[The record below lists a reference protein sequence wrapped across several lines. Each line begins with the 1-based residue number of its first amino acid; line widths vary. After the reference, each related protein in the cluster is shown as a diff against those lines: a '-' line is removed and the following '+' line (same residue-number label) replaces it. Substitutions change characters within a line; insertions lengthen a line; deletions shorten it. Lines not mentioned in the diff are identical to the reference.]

1 MPILRFLSLLL
12 LLLTAIDA
20 GAQTHAES
28 EARMLELFK
37 EEKFSEAIPYAIQAK
52 TAAKKEHGDTSSL
65 YILAI
70 SNLSFLY
77 EKTGNYPPT
86 ETLYEELAL
95 IYKKKFG
102 TGHPAY
108 AVALNSQAN
117 AFYASGKLKQA
128 LPLYIQALTIQK
140 KVYGMLHAEY
150 WVIAKNLANT
160 YFDLKDY
167 PNAAI
172 HFYDC
177 LRIASSLKGEKS
189 DEYAEALE
197 AAAVVSN
204 SISDLAKAKQYYTAL
219 AHFKKEKEGLSSTY
233 AAVINILGLIFL
245 DEANF
250 AMAEQ
255 YLREAMEI
263 RKKQLGEEHADYA
276 QSVNNL
282 GALYRKKGS
291 YSTARRYYEEALA
304 IRKKKG
310 GEADREYGQT
320 LNNLAE
326 LAQAEGNYALAESL
340 MLKAVEIRK
349 NADGEENEFY
359 ALNLNNLATLYSEM
373 GKNEESETIHLK
385 VLFIRKKILG
395 DNHPEIAQS
404 LNNLAIACENQGKKA
419 AAEQYY
425 TEALAIRKKIYG
437 DQHPDYAQT
446 LNNQGLL
453 YASTGRYKEA
463 EISLNT
469 AAAIRKKML
478 GETHPDY
485 LLTLDNLAALY
496 INTNAYEK
504 AESLL
509 LQVLAGRKKV
519 LGEDHADFGV
529 SLNNLG
535 ALYCL
540 TGRFEKGL
548 ALYQQVN
555 AIYKKAWGEQ
565 HPAYALGLQNAAEIY
580 SRLKNYKAAEPL
592 FEEAIR
598 IYQKSLGADHP
609 SLATPLLGLASLQ
622 NNLGQYKNGEEL
634 LDSSNRIV
642 LRHMQQNFINLGEE
656 EKMQWW
662 EDEANR
668 FQMAPS
674 LLLSNP
680 HPSTWFREQTFLQQ
694 LQLKGYILKDG
705 KKILEQIRKNGDP
718 SLKKIL
724 GEWQANKATLAR
736 QYSLPA
742 ADRLPRLDSIER
754 KTTEQEKWLNQQSVL
769 FKRGNPDAGLSLDK
783 IRKALQPGEA
793 AIEFIR
799 FAYYHQGWTDSVIYA
814 AFVLLPGNVT
824 PTFVALCEEKELGQ
838 ILQVKG
844 TSSEA
849 LIKQLYR
856 GADIRNTNRQGNK
869 ADSLYRLI
877 WKPLQPLL
885 SGIKK
890 IYLAPAGLLNRVAF
904 NALAIDSSR
913 YLIDEY
919 VLHQL
924 STIGQIIEE
933 AEAGTKDPSNTILLY
948 GGIDFDVSGA
958 AESGNKP
965 TTKLPDPVQRSIRGG
980 RWTSLPGT
988 LEEIKTIQQ
997 LFEKSGKPVTTI
1009 KERAATEESLKQLS
1023 GHSPSILHLATH
1035 GFSLPDISKNREYRK
1050 GNQFSIAENPLM
1062 RSGVI
1067 LAGANRVW
1075 NGGIPLPGKEDGIAT
1090 AYEISGLDL
1099 GHTELVVLSAC
1110 ETALGDIRGTEGV
1123 FGLQRAFK
1131 LAGVK
1136 QMILSLWQVPD
1147 RETAELMSLFYT
1159 NKLGGQSTAA
1169 AFHAAQEEM
1178 RKKYP
1183 VYYWAAFTLLE

>member
-1 MPILRFLSLLL
+1 MLIKFILLILSSQIFVGFS
-12 LLLTAIDA
+12 T
-20 GAQTHAES
+20 AQTHADS

-37 EEKFSEAIPYAIQAK
+37 EEKYSAAIPYAIQAK
-52 TAAKKEHGDTSSL
+52 AAAKKEYGDTSSIYL
-65 YILAI
+65 LAI

-86 ETLYEELAL
+86 EALYEEQAL
-95 IYKKKFG
+95 IYKKKYG
-102 TGHPAY
+102 AAHPSY
-108 AVALNSQAN
+108 AVALNNQAN

-128 LPLYIQALTIQK
+128 LPLYVQALSVQK

-177 LRIASSLKGEKS
+177 LKIASSLKGEKS

-197 AAAVVSN
+197 AAAVVSSN
-204 SISDLAKAKQYYTAL
+204 ISDLAKAKQYYTAL
-219 AHFKKEKEGLSSTY
+219 ANLKKEKEGLTASY
-233 AAVINILGLIFL
+233 ATIVNVLGLMYL
-245 DEANF
+245 DDADF
-250 AMAEQ
+250 MKAEE

-263 RKKQLGEEHADYA
+263 RKKQSGEQPADYG
-276 QSVNNL
+276 QSLNNL

-291 YSTARRYYEEALA
+291 YQEARRFYEEALA
-304 IRKKKG
+304 IRKKNG

-320 LNNLAE
+320 MNNLAE

-340 MLKAVEIRK
+340 MLKAVDIRK

-359 ALNLNNLATLYSEM
+359 ALNLNNLAALYSDM
-373 GKNEESETIHLK
+373 GKNEESATIHQQ
-385 VLFIRKKILG
+385 VLTIRKKILG
-395 DNHPEIAQS
+395 ENHPEIAQS
-404 LNNLAIACENQGKKA
+404 LNNLAIACENQGNKA

-446 LNNQGLL
+446 LSNLGLL
-453 YASTGRYKEA
+453 YSATGRYKEA
-463 EISLNT
+463 EVALNT
-469 AAAIRKKML
+469 AAAIRKKVL
-478 GETHPDY
+478 GEIHPDY

-509 LQVLAGRKKV
+509 QLVVAGRKKV
-519 LGEDHADFGV
+519 LGAAHADYGV

-555 AIYKKAWGEQ
+555 SIYKKAWGDQ
-565 HPAYALGLQNAAEIY
+565 HPSYALALQNTAEIY
-580 SRLKNYKAAEPL
+580 SRINNYKAAEPL
-592 FEEAIR
+592 FDQAIR
-598 IYQKSLGADHP
+598 IYQKSLGPDHP
-609 SLATPLLGLASLQ
+609 SLATPLLGLANLQ
-622 NNLGQYKNGEEL
+622 SNLGQFGKAEQL
-634 LDSSNRIV
+634 LDSSNRII

-662 EDEANR
+662 EEEANR
-668 FQMAPS
+668 YQMAPS
-674 LLLSNP
+674 LLVSNP
-680 HPSTWFREQTFLQQ
+680 HPSNWFLQQTFLQQ

-705 KKILEQIRKNGDP
+705 KKMLEQIRKNGDP
-718 SLKKIL
+718 ALKKIL
-724 GEWQANKATLAR
+724 EEWQANKATLAR

-742 ADRLPRLDSIER
+742 AERLPGLDSIER
-754 KTTEQEKWLNQQSVL
+754 KASEQEKWLNQQSSL
-769 FKRGNPDAGLSLDK
+769 FKTGNMDVSLTMDK

-799 FAYYHQGWTDSVIYA
+799 FAYYHQGWTDSVMYA
-814 AFVLLPGNVT
+814 AFVMLPGADA
-824 PTFVALCEEKELGQ
+824 PKFILLGEEKELARL
-838 ILQVKG
+838 LQAEG
-844 TSSEA
+844 TTSEA

-856 GADIRNTNRQGNK
+856 GTEIRNRNLQGNK
-869 ADSLYRLI
+869 ADSLYQLI
-877 WKPLQPLL
+877 WKPIQPLL

-890 IYLAPAGLLNRVAF
+890 IFLAPAGLLNRVAF
-904 NALAIDSSR
+904 NALAIDSNR

-924 STIGQIIEE
+924 STIGEITEE
-933 AEAGTKDPSNTILLY
+933 KVGTSKKTSEEILLY

-958 AESGNKP
+958 KENGNK
-965 TTKLPDPVQRSIRGG
+965 TTTNLPEPVQRSIRGG
-980 RWTSLPGT
+980 RWGSLPGT
-988 LEEIKTIQQ
+988 LEEIKTIQL
-997 LFEKSGKPVTTI
+997 LFEKNRKTVSVI

-1023 GHSPSILHLATH
+1023 GHSPGILHLATH
-1035 GFSLPDISKNREYRK
+1035 GFSLPDLAKNRGFKK
-1050 GNQFSIAENPLM
+1050 GNQFSMAENPLL

-1075 NGGIPLPGKEDGIAT
+1075 NGGLPLPGKEDGIAT
-1090 AYEISGLDL
+1090 AYEIAGLDL
-1099 GHTELVVLSAC
+1099 SNTELVVLSAC

-1147 RETAELMSLFYT
+1147 RETAELMTLFYT
-1159 NKLGGQSTAA
+1159 NKLAGKSSSA
-1169 AFHAAQEEM
+1169 AFNMAQQVM

-1183 VYYWAAFTLLE
+1183 VYYWAAFTLME